1 MSEHFVTNFDILG
14 KNVKIKDKN
23 ATNEI
28 NAIKKKLN
36 TELPLFEKK
45 TGFKSNDLDIH
56 YLCRFYRDYM
66 YKSQSEQAIQ
76 QGCAIIDDSTAVC
89 ITIDVNNNYATLW
102 KYNYK
107 TGSILNSKSGL
118 AGLGHANDATYNPVS
133 GYVEVALS
141 YSKGLMRI
149 NPNTLAIVDTVATDY
164 TFTAVSYDKK
174 SNVLYGR
181 LGDTIYKM
189 NPSNYNLI
197 SSKVL
202 NEPSILTDRISHEET
217 YRQGMMCID
226 GLIGNIYW
234 NPNTIIFYDYDT
246 NEIIRY
252 YNLPKVANEG
262 NPVME
267 IESGDFITDSKFIF
281 VTNHNLGNGY
291 KEGTTFYE
299 CDLNENTITADLFRS
314 ITSTPTAAMYL
325 YVDATST
332 TNSPTGT
339 RNAPFRYL
347 QEAINCALCR
357 NNNSVTIQLLTPGDY
372 GVCYMNGLETPVR
385 ILGTTGATINGIY
398 VERSNSVDIRD
409 VILNPVLSGNVTM
422 PITINQSSATLENC
436 TINGLSKPSNYYCIV
451 SNAKLTL
458 YGCNIT
464 AKKATA
470 YVTAF
475 IIGEKASE
483 ISVTETTYSGANL
496 PEFAK
501 LSSGS
506 LYNKR
511 PCGNISTII
520 YGGGW
525 GDTSCLRVCEPQTI
539 TIDTYLKMVNTD
551 KIKTLGFAHNLMQ
564 VVFAIGGSR
573 FPFTFRLY
581 EEEFT
586 QQLSFM
592 TRMNGIW
599 YRYVIVLGVN
609 GNTWSIKPNNIIAV
623 AENPNGTYNPTNL
636 EPSDAKYPKLNSVEI
651 MRV

>member
-1 MSEHFVTNFDILG
+1 MSENFVTNFDVLG
-14 KNVKIKDKN
+14 KNVKIKDEN

-28 NAIKKKLN
+28 NAIKEK
-36 TELPLFEKK
+36 LPLFEKK

-66 YKSQSEQAIQ
+66 YKSDTEQAIQ
-76 QGCAIIDDSTAVC
+76 QACAIIDDSTAVC
-89 ITIDVNNNYATLW
+89 VTIDVNSTYATLW

-118 AGLGHANDATYNPVS
+118 TGLGHANDATYNPVS

-149 NPNTLAIVDTVATDY
+149 NPNTLAIVDTVAKDY

-217 YRQGMMCID
+217 YRQGMMCIN

-267 IESGDFITDSKFIF
+267 IESGDFITDTKFIF

-325 YVDATST
+325 YVDATAT

-339 RNAPFRYL
+339 KNAPFRYL

-357 NNNSVTIQLLTPGDY
+357 NNNSVTIQLLSAGDY

-385 ILGTTGATINGIY
+385 ILGITGATINGIY
-398 VERSNSVDIRD
+398 IERSNNVNIRN
-409 VILNPVLSGNVTM
+409 VTINPILSGNVTS
-422 PITINQSSATLENC
+422 PITINQSKVTIENC
-436 TINGLSKPSNYYCIV
+436 VLNGYSTPVNYYCIV
-451 SNAKLTL
+451 SNADLTL
-458 YGCNIT
+458 YNCNIT
-464 AKKATA
+464 AKKSTA
-470 YVTAF
+470 YKTAF
-475 IIGEKASE
+475 IIGEKGSE
-483 ISVTETTYSGANL
+483 VNVAETTFYSSDL

-501 LSSGS
+501 LTSCSK
-506 LYNKR
+506 YNKR
-511 PCGNISTII
+511 PCGNSPYII
-520 YGGGW
+520 YDGGW
-525 GDTSCLRVCEPQTI
+525 GDTSCLRVCESQALTV
-539 TIDTYLKMVNTD
+539 DTFLTMVNTN
-551 KIKTLGFAHNLMQ
+551 KIKTLGFEHNLMQ

-581 EEEFT
+581 EEAFT

-592 TRMNGIW
+592 TRMVGVW
-599 YRYVIVLGVN
+599 YRYVIVLYVDGK
-609 GNTWSIKPNNIIAV
+609 SFKIKPNNIIAV
-623 AENPNGTYNPTNL
+623 AENPSNTYNPTNL
-636 EPSDAKYPKLNSVEI
+636 NPSDEHYPKLNSVEI

>member
-1 MSEHFVTNFDILG
+1 MSENFVTNFDVLG
-14 KNVKIKDKN
+14 KNVKIKDEN

-28 NAIKKKLN
+28 KVINEK
-36 TELPLFEKK
+36 LPLFEKK
-45 TGFKSNDLDIH
+45 TDFKSNDLDVR

-66 YKSQSEQAIQ
+66 YKSETEQAVQ

-89 ITIDVNNNYATLW
+89 ITIDVNSTYATLW

-118 AGLGHANDATYNPVS
+118 TGLGHANDATFNPIS

-149 NPNTLAIVDTVATDY
+149 NPNTLAVVDTVATDN
-164 TFTAVSYDKK
+164 TFTGVSFDRK

-181 LGDTIYKM
+181 LGDTVYKM
-189 NPSNYNLI
+189 NPNNYSVI

-202 NEPSILTDRISHEET
+202 NEPSILTDRISHEES

-246 NEIIRY
+246 NEIVRY

-267 IESGDFITDSKFIF
+267 IESGDFITDTKFIF

-325 YVDATST
+325 YVDATAT

-339 RNAPFRYL
+339 KNAPFRYL

-357 NNNSVTIQLLTPGDY
+357 NNNSVTIQLLSAGDY

-385 ILGTTGATINGIY
+385 ILGITGATVNGIY
-398 VERSNSVDIRD
+398 IERSNSVDIRD
-409 VILNPVLSGNVTM
+409 VILNPVLSGNVTL
-422 PITINQSSATLENC
+422 PITINQSSVTLENS
-436 TINGLSKPSNYYCIV
+436 TINGFSNPSNYYCIV

-458 YGCNIT
+458 YNCNIT

-470 YVTAF
+470 YKVAF
-475 IIGEKASE
+475 ILGEKASE
-483 ISVTETTYSGANL
+483 ISVAETIYSGANL

-501 LSSGS
+501 LSQNSI
-506 LYNKR
+506 YNKR

-520 YGGGW
+520 YEGGW
-525 GDTSCLRVCEPQTI
+525 CDTSCLRVCEPQAMTI
-539 TIDTYLKMVNTD
+539 GTNFTMVNTD
-551 KIKTLGFAHNLMQ
+551 KIKTLGFEHNLMH
-564 VVFAIGGSR
+564 VVFALGGSR

-581 EEEFT
+581 EESFT

-592 TRMNGIW
+592 TRMQGVW

-609 GNTWSIKPNNIIAV
+609 GNTFSIAPNNIIAV
-623 AENPNGTYNPTNL
+623 AENPSGAYNPTNL
-636 EPSDAKYPKLNSVEI
+636 TAGSANYPKLGGIEI

>member
-1 MSEHFVTNFDILG
+1 MSENFVTNFDVLG
-14 KNVKIKDKN
+14 KNVKIKDEN

-28 NAIKKKLN
+28 NAINEKL
-36 TELPLFEKK
+36 PFFEKK

-66 YKSQSEQAIQ
+66 YKSETEQAVQ

-89 ITIDVNNNYATLW
+89 ITIDVNSTYATLW

-118 AGLGHANDATYNPVS
+118 TGLGHANDATYNPIS

-149 NPNTLAIVDTVATDY
+149 NPSTLAVVDTVATDN
-164 TFTAVSYDKK
+164 TFTGVSFDRKN
-174 SNVLYGR
+174 NVLYGR
-181 LGDTIYKM
+181 LGDTVYKM
-189 NPSNYNLI
+189 NPNNYTVI

-202 NEPSILTDRISHEET
+202 NEPSILTDRISHEES

-246 NEIIRY
+246 NEIVRY

-267 IESGDFITDSKFIF
+267 IESGDFITDTKFIF

-325 YVDATST
+325 YVDATAT

-339 RNAPFRYL
+339 KNAPFRYL

-357 NNNSVTIQLLTPGDY
+357 NNNSVTIQLLTAGDY

-385 ILGTTGATINGIY
+385 ILGTTGATVNGIY

-409 VILNPVLSGNVTM
+409 IILNPVLSGNVTL
-422 PITINQSSATLENC
+422 PITINQSSVTLENC
-436 TINGLSKPSNYYCIV
+436 TINGFSTPSNYYCVV

-458 YGCNIT
+458 YKCNIT
-464 AKKATA
+464 ADKATA
-470 YVTAF
+470 YKVAF
-475 IIGEKASE
+475 MVGEKSSE
-483 ISVTETTYSGANL
+483 ISVAETIYSGAKL

-501 LSSGS
+501 LSENSR
-506 LYNKR
+506 YNKR

-520 YGGGW
+520 YEGGW
-525 GDTSCLRVCEPQTI
+525 GDTSCLRVCESQAMTI
-539 TIDTYLKMVNTD
+539 GTNFTMVNTD
-551 KIKTLGFAHNLMQ
+551 KIKTLGFEHNLMQ

-581 EEEFT
+581 EEPFT

-592 TRMNGIW
+592 TRMAGVW

-609 GNTWSIKPNNIIAV
+609 GNTFSIAPNNIIAV
-623 AENPNGTYNPTNL
+623 AENPSGTYSPTNL
-636 EPSDAKYPKLNSVEI
+636 DTSDEHYPKLNGVEI

>member
-1 MSEHFVTNFDILG
+1 MSEHFVTNFDVLG
-14 KNVKIKDKN
+14 KNVKIKDEN

-28 NAIKKKLN
+28 NAIKEKL
-36 TELPLFEKK
+36 PFFEKK

-66 YKSQSEQAIQ
+66 YKSETEQAIQ

-89 ITIDVNNNYATLW
+89 ITIDANSTYATLW

-107 TGSILNSKSGL
+107 TGSILNSKKGL
-118 AGLGHANDATYNPVS
+118 TGLGHANDATYNPVS
-133 GYVEVALS
+133 GYVEVALG

-164 TFTAVSYDKK
+164 TFTGVSYDKK

-181 LGDTIYKM
+181 LGDTVYKM

-217 YRQGMMCID
+217 YRQGMMCIN

-314 ITSTPTAAMYL
+314 ITSTPTTAMYL
-325 YVDATST
+325 YVDATAT

-357 NNNSVTIQLLTPGDY
+357 NNNSVTIQLLSAGDY

-385 ILGTTGATINGIY
+385 ILGTTGATINGIH
-398 VERSNSVDIRD
+398 VERSNSIDIRD
-409 VILNPVLSGNVTM
+409 IILNPILSGNVTL
-422 PITINQSSATLENC
+422 PIIINQSSVTLENC
-436 TINGLSKPSNYYCIV
+436 TINGFSTPSNYYCLV

-470 YVTAF
+470 YKVAF
-475 IIGEKASE
+475 MLGEKASE
-483 ISVTETTYSGANL
+483 ISVPETNYSGANL

-501 LSSGS
+501 LTENSI
-506 LYNKR
+506 YNKR
-511 PCGNISTII
+511 PCGNITTII
-520 YGGGW
+520 YNGGW
-525 GDTSCLRVCEPQTI
+525 GDTSCLRVCESQTM
-539 TIDTYLKMVNTD
+539 TIDTFLKTVNTD
-551 KIKTLGFAHNLMQ
+551 KIKTLGFEHNLMH
-564 VVFAIGGSR
+564 VVFSIGGSR

-581 EEEFT
+581 EDAFT

-592 TRMNGIW
+592 TRMNGVW

-609 GNTWSIKPNNIIAV
+609 GNGYTIKPNNIIAV

-636 EPSDAKYPKLNSVEI
+636 APSDANYPKLNSVEI

>member
-1 MSEHFVTNFDILG
+1 MSESFVTNFDVLG
-14 KNVKIKDKN
+14 KNVKIKDEN
-23 ATNEI
+23 ATKEI
-28 NAIKKKLN
+28 NSINEKLN

-45 TGFKSNDLDIH
+45 TDFKSNDLDIR

-66 YKSQSEQAIQ
+66 YKSETEQAIQ
-76 QGCAIIDDSTAVC
+76 QGCAIIDDNTAVC
-89 ITIDVNNNYATLW
+89 ITIDVNSTFATLW
-102 KYNYK
+102 RYNYR
-107 TGSILNSKSGL
+107 TGSIVNSKSGL
-118 AGLGHANDATYNPVS
+118 TGLGHANDATFNPVS

-149 NPNTLAIVDTVATDY
+149 DPNTLAIVDTVATDY

-174 SNVLYGR
+174 NNVLYGR

-189 NPSNYNLI
+189 NPNNYKVI

-217 YRQGMMCID
+217 YRQGMMCIN

-234 NPNTIIFYDYDT
+234 NPNTIIFYDYDR
-246 NEIIRY
+246 NQIVRY

-267 IESGDFITDSKFIF
+267 IESGDFITDTKFVF

-325 YVDATST
+325 YVDATAT

-339 RNAPFRYL
+339 KNAPFRYL

-357 NNNSVTIQLLTPGDY
+357 NNNSITIQLLTAGDY

-398 VERSNSVDIRD
+398 VERSNSVNIRD
-409 VILNPVLSGNVTM
+409 VILNPVLSGNVTL
-422 PITINQSSATLENC
+422 PITINQSNVTLEKC
-436 TINGLSKPSNYYCIV
+436 TINGFPAPSNYYCIV

-458 YGCNIT
+458 YNCNIT
-464 AKKATA
+464 ANKATA
-470 YVTAF
+470 YKVAF
-475 IIGEKASE
+475 MLGEKSSE
-483 ISVTETTYSGANL
+483 ISVAETIYSGANL

-501 LSSGS
+501 LSGNSR
-506 LYNKR
+506 YNKR

-520 YGGGW
+520 YDGGW
-525 GDTSCLRVCEPQTI
+525 GDTSCLRVCSPQVMV
-539 TIDTYLKMVNTD
+539 IDKFFTMINTD
-551 KIKTLGFAHNLMQ
+551 KIKTLGFEHNLMQ
-564 VVFAIGGSR
+564 VVFDVNGSR

-581 EEEFT
+581 EEPFT
-586 QQLSFM
+586 QQLAFI
-592 TRMNGIW
+592 TRMEGVW

-609 GNTWSIKPNNIIAV
+609 GNTYSIKANNIIAI
-623 AENPNGTYNPTNL
+623 AENPSGTYNPTNL
-636 EPSDAKYPKLNSVEI
+636 TTDDVHYPKLNGVEI